1 MNNNYTWRSYVF
13 LTVSILLLLSML
25 GLDFLAAH
33 MRESLVVMLIGALF
47 IASIVFAFITM
58 INRQEKKLIA
68 YFALAL
74 TIVNIGVSVFFLW
87 LGAQFAP

>member
-25 GLDFLAAH
+25 GLDFLAAR